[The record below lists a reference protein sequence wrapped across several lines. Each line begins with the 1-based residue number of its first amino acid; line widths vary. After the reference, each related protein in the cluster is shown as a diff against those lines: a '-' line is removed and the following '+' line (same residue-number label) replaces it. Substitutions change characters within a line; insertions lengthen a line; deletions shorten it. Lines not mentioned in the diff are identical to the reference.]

1 MHPMEHVEIQ
11 GPVGVLEGVISR
23 ADFTSHGAVLCHP
36 HPLYGGSMD
45 DAVLAAVEDGLRP
58 HGFSSLRFNFRGVGA
73 SDGSHDGGA
82 GEVEDVLAA
91 LEFMRGEGM
100 DEMLLGGYSFGSIMA
115 LKAALHAPP
124 HALLLVAPP
133 LSMASSVALDEIRC
147 PVQLILGEH
156 DDFVDVQEVVEAFPD
171 ARVHVVEGADH
182 FFLGSGAEIGEVVHE
197 FIET

>member
-1 MHPMEHVEIQ
+1 M
-11 GPVGVLEGVISR
+11 
-23 ADFTSHGAVLCHP
+23 
-36 HPLYGGSMD
+36 
-45 DAVLAAVEDGLRP
+45 
-58 HGFSSLRFNFRGVGA
+58 
-73 SDGSHDGGA
+73 
-82 GEVEDVLAA
+82 EDVLAA

-124 HALLLVAPP
+124 NALLLVAPP